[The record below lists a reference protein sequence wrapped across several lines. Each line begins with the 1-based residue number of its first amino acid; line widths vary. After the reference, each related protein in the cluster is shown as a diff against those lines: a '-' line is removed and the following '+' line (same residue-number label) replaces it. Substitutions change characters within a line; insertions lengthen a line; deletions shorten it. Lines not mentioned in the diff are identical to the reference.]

1 MTKLTLTILT
11 SSNNPLFTIHHQKIS
26 NPQSKIEPAGK
37 PSQGI
42 SLCSIQIQWS
52 LSSHWF
58 EIQLYLICCSHFH
71 EKNLGSVHYW
81 SPISKKCIRYLR
93 TDKEVTWHH
102 FAWKTFHTKV
112 IPKVTNC
119 YQVQQMNKIYCICW
133 YTRKRE
139 KTTKLEQAKLYS
151 TQEP

>member
-1 MTKLTLTILT
+1 MKKSYDERVSLTYKSVLIKRVTKLTLTILT

-102 FAWKTFHTKV
+102 FAWKTFHKSN
-112 IPKVTNC
+112 PESNKLLSSSTNEQDIL
-119 YQVQQMNKIYCICW
+119 YLLIY
-133 YTRKRE
+133 
-139 KTTKLEQAKLYS
+139 
-151 TQEP
+151 